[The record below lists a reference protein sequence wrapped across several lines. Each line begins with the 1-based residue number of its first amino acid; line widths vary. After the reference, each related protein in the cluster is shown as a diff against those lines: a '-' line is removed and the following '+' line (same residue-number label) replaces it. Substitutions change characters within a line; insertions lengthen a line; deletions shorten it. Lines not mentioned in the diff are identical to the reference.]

1 MTTGR
6 INQVTQDNYLFYATQ
21 CNTDAMTRAGIT
33 LSNDFRLTPSLLIDA
48 TIKTGYATAKNSL
61 LHHQT
66 LIRVAITRVALA
78 FNPLKAMQHTV
89 VCNESIAKRFIIIAT
104 IRPFEESRIY

>member
-48 TIKTGYATAKNSL
+48 TIKTGHATAKNSP
-61 LHHQT
+61 LHHQP
-66 LIRVAITRVALA
+66 LISVAFTRVALA

-89 VCNESIAKRFIIIAT
+89 VCKETIAKRFVIIAT
-104 IRPFEESRIY
+104 IRPFEESHIY